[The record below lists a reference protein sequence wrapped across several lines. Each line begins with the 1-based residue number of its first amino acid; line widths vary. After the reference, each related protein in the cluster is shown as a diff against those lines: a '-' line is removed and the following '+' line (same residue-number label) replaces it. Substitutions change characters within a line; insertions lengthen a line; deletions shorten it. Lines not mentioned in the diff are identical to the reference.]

1 MMAAA
6 ARARGRAGDRVAEEP
21 RQLATSPLR
30 RLMGPFYFTGVFWYR
45 IHLFGVR
52 TLPESLKHIVL
63 FCFSTG
69 FYVALIGVRRAI
81 DANLDR
87 ILGAR
92 GSLRRWR
99 DGWRLVHNFSWCL
112 TERYEQFVPGF
123 AFEHRIEGREHWEE
137 VVASGRGF
145 ILATAHV
152 GGWELGSTLPATRRD
167 VAVHL
172 VREPEMDGASQRF
185 VESLLQG
192 LGGQRY
198 QTHFTRGELELGL
211 ELARAVQDGEIVA
224 VTMDRPRRGG
234 GVVEGELFGRRWL
247 FPVGVPTLARVTQ
260 APILPVFILRT
271 GRHRYRVVFRPPIR
285 VTKSRDRAG
294 DHRGAVDAFGRE
306 LESILRMEPLQWFC
320 FGVVPE

>member
-1 MMAAA
+1 
-6 ARARGRAGDRVAEEP
+6 
-21 RQLATSPLR
+21 
-30 RLMGPFYFTGVFWYR
+30 MGPFYFTGVFWYR

-52 TLPESLKHIVL
+52 VVPEPLKHIVL
-63 FCFSTG
+63 FFFATG
-69 FYVALIGVRRAI
+69 FHVALVGVRRAI
-81 DANLDR
+81 DVNLGR
-87 ILGAR
+87 ILGDR
-92 GSLRRWR
+92 GRLRRWR

-112 TERYEQFVPGF
+112 TERYEHLVPCF
-123 AFEHRIEGREHWEE
+123 SFEHQIEGREYWDA
-137 VVASGRGF
+137 VVDGAEGF

-152 GGWELGSTLPATRRD
+152 GGWELGSTLPSGRRE
-167 VAVHL
+167 VPVHV
-172 VREPEMDGASQRF
+172 VREPELDTASQRF
-185 VESLLQG
+185 IESLLQG

-211 ELARAVQDGEIVA
+211 ELARAVQEGEIVA

-285 VTKSRDRAG
+285 VPKTRDRDG
-294 DHRGAVDAFGRE
+294 DHLEAVRAFGRE
-306 LESILRMEPLQWFC
+306 METVLRQEPLQWFC
-320 FGVVPE
+320 FGVVPG